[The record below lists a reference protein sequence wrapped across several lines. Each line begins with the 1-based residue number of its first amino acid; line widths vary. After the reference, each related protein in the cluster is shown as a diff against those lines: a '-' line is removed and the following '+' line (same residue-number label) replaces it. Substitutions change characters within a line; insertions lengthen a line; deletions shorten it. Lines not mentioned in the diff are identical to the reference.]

1 MEGDR
6 YLLRVRG
13 LKTNFYTYQGVVKAL
28 DGIDMEV
35 RQGETVGIVGE
46 TGCGKS
52 VTALSVLRLIPSPPG
67 KVEAG
72 EALVDIRED
81 EVEALE
87 ALRNELRG
95 VAGELFND
103 KKDYSKAAVSLT
115 TLSSMAKA
123 LERNKTMDRAQ
134 VADLQKKVKALREKL
149 RAHDLLSMDDKALR
163 EIRGNTISMIFQEP
177 MQALNPVFTI
187 GNQISE
193 SIVLHRHRWL
203 CRRIVMRMRA
213 ETLRDRVVQ
222 ELRPEFPKG
231 QGLPQGVDLAEPSI
245 SDLLMLRES
254 LSKRAGDHAT
264 LMQDLSEL
272 LAYERLLGFEVARH
286 GIFSH
291 ALPRSLQIRL
301 YETESLSPAWRAADV
316 VQELGDLAAVLPDIS
331 GKSAPWSDARITG
344 PFAVSLT
351 PAPGTAADELVK
363 WLVRLFKG
371 ADRPA
376 AFWSILGKV
385 LNPPK
390 AEGGV
395 VLLSVRKELQRARI
409 SVVSR
414 GLGRVP
420 LLKRAVNHPMN
431 TQAFDESAEVLGLL
445 KIPDPRRVIHMYP
458 HELSGGMNQRAMI
471 AIALACDP
479 LLLIADEPTTAL
491 DVTIQAQI
499 LELLKDLKSR
509 GRPSLILITHDLGV
523 IAEMCDRV
531 EVMYGGHVIESA
543 TTRAIFR
550 NPLHPYTRGLLKAIP
565 SQTVRRERLE
575 VIKGSVPNLIYPP
588 AGCRFH
594 PRCPVAL
601 VNCGWD
607 SKDLEAA
614 VNDYQAELE
623 IPKEAITE
631 ITQVDTFVLKVSFST
646 DGAGKE
652 AMAALQKAIARDRP
666 NEVMLQAIQQTKQ
679 QGSDLVFTLLK
690 SRKPRDL
697 EVEPGH
703 MVACVL
709 YEQPNVA
716 APPVLEVA

>member
-1 MEGDR
+1 MDDGR

-72 EALVDIRED
+72 EALVDIRES
-81 EVEALE
+81 EVQELE
-87 ALRNELRG
+87 TLRNELRG
-95 VAGELFND
+95 AAREIFGG
-103 KKDYSKAAVSLT
+103 KQDYSRSAVTLE
-115 TLSSMAKA
+115 TLSTMTRA
-123 LERNKTMDRAQ
+123 LERNKTMDHAR
-134 VADLQKKVKALREKL
+134 VAEIQKKVKTLREKV

-187 GNQISE
+187 GDQISE
-193 SIVLHRHRWL
+193 SIILHRHRWL
-203 CRRIVMRMRA
+203 CRRIVLRMRA
-213 ETLRDRVVQ
+213 EALRDRVVQ
-222 ELRPEFPKG
+222 ALRPEFPKG
-231 QGLPQGVDLAEPSI
+231 EGLPQGVDLADPSI
-245 SDLLMLRES
+245 SDLLILRET
-254 LSKRAGDHAT
+254 LTKRPGDRKK
-264 LMQDLSEL
+264 LLQDLGEL
-272 LAYERLLGFEVARH
+272 LGYERLLGVEVARR
-286 GIFSH
+286 GIFAH
-291 ALPRSLQIRL
+291 ALPRSVQIRL
-301 YETESLSPAWRAADV
+301 YETESLSPAWRAADI
-316 VQELGDLAAVLPDIS
+316 VQELGDLAGVLPDMTGS
-331 GKSAPWSDARITG
+331 AAPWSDARITG
-344 PFAVSLT
+344 PFSVVLVPAAGTT
-351 PAPGTAADELVK
+351 PDSLVK
-363 WLVRLFKG
+363 WMQALFKG
-371 ADRPA
+371 TESPTG
-376 AFWSILGKV
+376 FWSVLGKV

-390 AEGGV
+390 AENGTV
-395 VLLSVRKELQRARI
+395 TLTVRKELQRARI

-420 LLKRAVNHPMN
+420 ILKRAVNRPMT
-431 TQAFDESAEVLGLL
+431 TQAMDESAEVLGLL
-445 KIPDPRRVIHMYP
+445 KIPDPRRVVHMYP

-499 LELLKDLKSR
+499 LELLKDLKAR

-543 TTRAIFR
+543 TTREIFR
-550 NPLHPYTRGLLKAIP
+550 TPMHPYTRGLLKAIP
-565 SQTVRRERLE
+565 SQTVRRDRLE

-588 AGCRFH
+588 SGCRFH

-607 SKDLEAA
+607 AKDLDAA
-614 VNDYQAELE
+614 VQDYQKELE
-623 IPKEAITE
+623 IPKDAITGTNQDE
-631 ITQVDTFVLKVSFST
+631 TFVLRVSFAEN
-646 DGAGKE
+646 GIGKE
-652 AMAALQKAIARDRP
+652 AMSALRKAIDRDRP
-666 NEVMLQAIQQTKQ
+666 GEVMLQAIQETKAE
-679 QGSDLVFTLLK
+679 GNDLVFTMLK
-690 SRKPRDL
+690 SRKPKDL
-697 EVEPGH
+697 EVAPGH

-709 YEQPNVA
+709 YEQPNA
-716 APPVLEVA
+716 AAQPIVEAA